1 MKGLLAGLG
10 AGFALGM
17 VIAPQS
23 GEETRRRIA
32 ERAEDL
38 LEAGREQARDL
49 AKRGNELIGSAGE
62 LADDLP
68 DKFSTAV
75 QQGREQIQGLFNGD
89 GVESALNSISRDD
102 LLSVYGIGP
111 VLADKILKGR
121 PYKSVNELLERGI
134 LPEAA
139 IENLKRELLNKRTA

>member
-1 MKGLLAGLG
+1 MKGFFAGLG
-10 AGFALGM
+10 AGFALGL

-23 GEETRRRIA
+23 GEQTRRRIA
-32 ERAEDL
+32 EEAEDL

-49 AKRGNELIGSAGE
+49 ARRGTDLLGSAREMAG
-62 LADDLP
+62 DLP
-68 DKFSTAV
+68 EKINAALDDGRQKLQSLTA
-75 QQGREQIQGLFNGD
+75 EKTLNG
-89 GVESALNSISRDD
+89 VSRDD

-121 PYKSVNELLERGI
+121 PYRSVDELVERGI

-139 IENLKRELLNKRTA
+139 LENLKRELLNKRTA